1 MELKCDSKWIDLK
14 VEINKR
20 DLLDVFFRNQT
31 HKTVNRHG
39 TQEWRCNLHLEDVDS
54 SAHLMSVEYRRCA
67 SVSCHENVAKNVE
80 CPFTYLV
87 VYLVVYLISLS
98 IFSHETEEDFIHF
111 YMKLLEL
118 CAMLNI
124 LFVPSFIM
132 QDGALSSYN
141 AAEVVLIKSGISPLL
156 MILMCWFHVKFKVKK
171 RLTGNSKL
179 DIVMSDK

>member
-20 DLLDVFFRNQT
+20 DLLDVLFCNQT

-80 CPFTYLV
+80 CPFTYK
-87 VYLVVYLISLS
+87 IIKCKMNGCFS
-98 IFSHETEEDFIHF
+98 IYKSADEN
-111 YMKLLEL
+111 LQ
-118 CAMLNI
+118 
-124 LFVPSFIM
+124 PSIPEAK
-132 QDGALSSYN
+132 QS
-141 AAEVVLIKSGISPLL
+141 IRGI
-156 MILMCWFHVKFKVKK
+156 
-171 RLTGNSKL
+171 NQY
-179 DIVMSDK
+179 